1 MDKRLKEINDRKLEI
16 RSMLQGEEK
25 VDLNA
30 LEKELA
36 DLEAEAT
43 ELRRRQEVAA
53 DINADEIKPAEV
65 REVAK
70 PAIEERSKEMDMN
83 SVEYRKAF
91 MKYVTT
97 GVMDAELR
105 GDANT
110 LTTDI
115 GAVIPPET
123 QNRIVE
129 ELKSY
134 GNILPLVTNT
144 NYLPGVAIPT
154 SATKPVAT
162 WVAEGAGSDK
172 QKKLLVPLCSV
183 ITNCAALF
191 PYPWNPNICP

>member
-16 RSMLQGEEK
+16 RSMLQGEED
-25 VDLNA
+25 VDLYA

-91 MKYVTT
+91 MK
-97 GVMDAELR
+97 
-105 GDANT
+105 
-110 LTTDI
+110 
-115 GAVIPPET
+115 
-123 QNRIVE
+123 
-129 ELKSY
+129 
-134 GNILPLVTNT
+134 
-144 NYLPGVAIPT
+144 
-154 SATKPVAT
+154 
-162 WVAEGAGSDK
+162 
-172 QKKLLVPLCSV
+172 
-183 ITNCAALF
+183 
-191 PYPWNPNICP
+191 

>member
-70 PAIEERSKEMDMN
+70 PAIEEE
-83 SVEYRKAF
+83 
-91 MKYVTT
+91 
-97 GVMDAELR
+97 
-105 GDANT
+105 
-110 LTTDI
+110 
-115 GAVIPPET
+115 
-123 QNRIVE
+123 
-129 ELKSY
+129 
-134 GNILPLVTNT
+134 
-144 NYLPGVAIPT
+144 
-154 SATKPVAT
+154 
-162 WVAEGAGSDK
+162 
-172 QKKLLVPLCSV
+172 
-183 ITNCAALF
+183 
-191 PYPWNPNICP
+191 